1 MRKKISD
8 KKLPITVDSAGTA
21 NYHVD
26 ECPDHRAIA
35 TAKSYGVDISKLRGR
50 QFSVKDFDDFDR
62 IYVMD
67 ASNYKN
73 VLRLARNEADN
84 KKIFYF
90 LNDGKKGMDVPDPWF
105 GEMEGFFPVYELIDG
120 ACERILT
127 EIGRTHHG
135 DTDYTEGH
143 SGWA

>member
-21 NYHVD
+21 KYHVD

-35 TAKSYGVDISKLRGR
+35 TARSYGVDISKLRGR
-50 QFSVKDFDDFDR
+50 QFNVKDFDDFDR

-73 VLRLARNEADN
+73 VLRLARNEND
-84 KKIFYF
+84 KKKVFYF
-90 LNDGKKGMDVPDPWF
+90 LNEGKKGLDVPDPWF
-105 GEMEGFFPVYELIDG
+105 GEPEGLLVHYDCAFETGVFDG
-120 ACERILT
+120 KIR
-127 EIGRTHHG
+127 GRNQ
-135 DTDYTEGH
+135 YRLSRAVGH
-143 SGWA
+143 